1 MFSNWA
7 LIWQDQATVESS
19 TCPSCIFGKLV
30 QSTSNVK
37 PAYQRKINKPNQEH
51 ICGTTRPRQMES
63 KLSRRYQP
71 WTRHDLICPA
81 KSREDGVIHTI
92 KNKVLQCNHN
102 APASCDTKT
111 HTTALLKK
119 NGANHLQS
127 IKDVLITFEVKPIN
141 P

>member
-1 MFSNWA
+1 
-7 LIWQDQATVESS
+7 
-19 TCPSCIFGKLV
+19 
-30 QSTSNVK
+30 
-37 PAYQRKINKPNQEH
+37 
-51 ICGTTRPRQMES
+51 
-63 KLSRRYQP
+63 
-71 WTRHDLICPA
+71 
-81 KSREDGVIHTI
+81 VIHTI

-102 APASCDTKT
+102 APTSCDTKT

>member
-71 WTRHDLICPA
+71 WTRHDLICPIS
-81 KSREDGVIHTI
+81 KNDKLWWSSRIKLKAGRTGWSIPLKINFYNAITMHQPLVIPRRT
-92 KNKVLQCNHN
+92 LQLC
-102 APASCDTKT
+102 
-111 HTTALLKK
+111 
-119 NGANHLQS
+119 
-127 IKDVLITFEVKPIN
+127 
-141 P
+141 